1 MTSHF
6 GEKRF
11 WINISREVKEESR
24 TDMEAAIFKTF
35 KAADDLG
42 KIIAFDVII

>member
-1 MTSHF
+1 MTPNVGKKS
-6 GEKRF
+6 F
-11 WINISREVKEESR
+11 WINVNREVKEESM

-35 KAADDLG
+35 KAADDIG